1 MAGVGDLVKLENVRL
16 GSLRRTRVIAR
27 TAGDNSLGSRQQSSR
42 VTRDHG
48 RDAQRGAARR
58 GTAAWFGM
66 PSMRMRILR
75 LQHAV
80 RTLIPPFVRGDAED
94 GGGGGGGGDDD
105 DDDQLAERMAD
116 LDV

>member
-16 GSLRRTRVIAR
+16 GSLRRTRVIAT
-27 TAGDNSLGSRQQSSR
+27 TAADVSLGSRQQSSR
-42 VTRDHG
+42 VTRDHR

-75 LQHAV
+75 LQRAV
-80 RTLIPPFVRGDAED
+80 STLIPPFVRGDVGD
-94 GGGGGGGGDDD
+94 GGGGGD
-105 DDDQLAERMAD
+105 DDDQLAERMAG

>member
-1 MAGVGDLVKLENVRL
+1 MAGIGDLTTLENVRL
-16 GSLRRTRVIAR
+16 GSARRTRIIG
-27 TAGDNSLGSRQQSSR
+27 TAGDISLGSRQQSSR
-42 VTRDHG
+42 VTRGHR
-48 RDAQRGAARR
+48 RDAQNGAGRR

-75 LQHAV
+75 LQRAI
-80 RTLIPPFVRGDAED
+80 RTLIPPFVRGDAGD
-94 GGGGGGGGDDD
+94 GGGG